1 MPPPI
6 ESVYSL
12 MNAFMTKDKGKK
24 NKKKLLVS
32 WGMAETMSWAKRK
45 RICLWNIVEPP
56 PEDEH
61 LPGDTEPMP
70 GS

>member
-12 MNAFMTKDKGKK
+12 MNAFMTKDKGKE
-24 NKKKLLVS
+24 KKLLVS
-32 WGMAETMSWAKRK
+32 WGNSRDQQRT
-45 RICLWNIVEPP
+45 NIFQV
-56 PEDEH
+56 
-61 LPGDTEPMP
+61 TEPML